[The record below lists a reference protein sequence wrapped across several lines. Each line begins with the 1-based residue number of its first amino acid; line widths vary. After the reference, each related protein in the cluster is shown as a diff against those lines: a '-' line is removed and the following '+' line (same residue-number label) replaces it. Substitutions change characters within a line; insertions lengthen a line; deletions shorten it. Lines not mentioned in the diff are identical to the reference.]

1 MLFDVIKIDDCKA
14 PGPDVY
20 TTCFFKR
27 AWSIVGKDVCLAIKE
42 FFIFRKLL
50 RELNSTLIALIP
62 KVDHPKFVID
72 FRPIACCNVLYKCI
86 SKFLTN
92 ILKDSLD
99 KLVNLNQTH
108 KESLWVKW
116 VHMIKLW
123 GKRFWEVDAEY
134 NDSWIRK
141 VLLGVR
147 DKAKKHIEYKV
158 GNGNN
163 NYVWYDKWNDIWP
176 LCQFISRRD
185 IYDARFDNNAN
196 VADMIV
202 NNH

>member
-1 MLFDVIKIDDCKA
+1 MSSHVDEVNWKNETSLSKYDD
-14 PGPDVY
+14 
-20 TTCFFKR
+20 KR

-62 KVDHPKFVID
+62 KVDHPTV
-72 FRPIACCNVLYKCI
+72 
-86 SKFLTN
+86 
-92 ILKDSLD
+92 
-99 KLVNLNQTH
+99 TH

-116 VHMIKLW
+116 VHMIKLR
-123 GKRFWEVDAEY
+123 GKSFWEVDDEY
-134 NDSWIRK
+134 NDSWIWK

-147 DKAKKHIEYKV
+147 DKAKKRIKYKV
-158 GNGNN
+158 GNGKN
-163 NYVWYDKWNDIWP
+163 NYVWYDKWNDIGP

-185 IYDARFDNNAN
+185 IYDARFDNNAI

-202 NNH
+202 NNHWIW